1 MKTLGKYH
9 ILEELGKGGF
19 ATVYKAKDPD
29 LDRAVAL
36 KVMEPLLMRDP
47 VWVKRFRQEARA
59 IAQLKH
65 PHIITIYEIGQAE
78 GILFIAMELAED
90 GSLEDRLQ
98 QGPLP
103 WAQTLELAQQI
114 AAALDHAHARGIIH
128 RDLKP
133 ANILLDPDVG
143 AILTDFGFARLV
155 ADHSLSVTMS
165 GGMVGT
171 PSYIPPE
178 VWRGQRADRPA
189 DVYALGAIVY
199 EMITGQKRFDAPSPP
214 AVMMAHFSPP
224 PWPEAWPEDVPPGV
238 VDVLARAMAQDPNSR
253 FETAGELVEVL
264 AGLEVDRLAEPYA
277 ELEAAIAA
285 GAWQQALALVDT
297 IKASDPDYRD
307 VAALEQRALAG
318 MEAEARRA
326 QALQWKQAAEE
337 ALAAGNLD
345 AAELALVQWANLN
358 IWDDQRRAIHER
370 LEQQRTKLE
379 QNTPLVE
386 KTSAQRDAGWTLAE
400 HWREAT
406 MAALEAGNM
415 GAAEQA
421 LRQWKTTHALEE
433 ERLALLG
440 RLEELK
446 AKRAQ
451 KQTETTPKPA
461 APYVI
466 SKSRSKIPSLVDRM
480 IPETVLVPAG
490 EFLMGS
496 DNIKDTHSY
505 KEERPQHVV
514 FLDAFEIGV
523 FPVTNQ
529 QYAIFVKATG
539 REAPR
544 YWPGGRIPEGRE
556 YHPVVYVSWHDA
568 VAYCHWLSEKTGQ
581 VWRLPTEAEWEKA
594 ARGIDGRIYPWGNQ
608 KPNKTL
614 CNYNMHVGRTTQV
627 GKYPDGVSPFGIYDM
642 AGNVWEW
649 CMDWYDATY
658 YAKSP
663 KANPTGPNHGKYR
676 VLRGGAWNSD
686 FKTVRSAFRHILIP
700 TTVDYYFGFRCVLST
715 ENPPT

>member
-90 GSLEDRLQ
+90 GSLEARLQ

-114 AAALDHAHARGIIH
+114 AVALDHAHARGIIH

-189 DVYALGAIVY
+189 DIYAFGAIVY

-224 PWPEAWPEDVPPGV
+224 PWPETWPEDVPPGV
-238 VDVLARAMAQDPNSR
+238 VDVLARAMAQDPSGR
-253 FETAGELVEVL
+253 FETTGELVEAL

-285 GAWQQALALVDT
+285 GAWQQALALADA

-318 MEAEARRA
+318 MEADARRA
-326 QALQWKQAAEE
+326 QAQQWKQAAEE

-345 AAELALVQWANLN
+345 AAELALVQWASL
-358 IWDDQRRAIHER
+358 D
-370 LEQQRTKLE
+370 
-379 QNTPLVE
+379 
-386 KTSAQRDAGWTLAE
+386 
-400 HWREAT
+400 
-406 MAALEAGNM
+406 
-415 GAAEQA
+415 
-421 LRQWKTTHALEE
+421 ALEE
-433 ERLALLG
+433 ERQALLG
-440 RLEELK
+440 RLDRLK
-446 AKRAQ
+446 AERAQ
-451 KQTETTPKPA
+451 KQTKAPPKPVI
-461 APYVI
+461 PYVI

-608 KPNKTL
+608 KPNRTL